1 MGWHP
6 FCCLSPSSGEM
17 GGAVSMHYH
26 LKLYHL
32 SRCLQ
37 DVEQVQDQP
46 AAMARAR
53 QLTEH
58 VQDCLRAKTYRVRA
72 EPCTLLHFPERA
84 PARRRY
90 P

>member
-1 MGWHP
+1 MGA
-6 FCCLSPSSGEM
+6 S
-17 GGAVSMHYH
+17 VSAHYH

-32 SRCLQ
+32 GRCLQ
-37 DVEQVQDQP
+37 DVEQVPDRP
-46 AAMARAR
+46 AAIARAR

-58 VQDCLRAKTYRVRA
+58 VQSCLRVTTYRVRV

-84 PARRRY
+84 PARSHY